1 MGTVAARP
9 PVGKGLEAS
18 SGDAVA
24 LLRTQ
29 IQQTHQLLDERVVA
43 AAERTRTNPALH
55 GRVLSLYAHC
65 LCIEDITV
73 NVLLRAMPPVYKH
86 MWVGGRL
93 QPWELASMQAY
104 AQRVHTATNTLLA
117 GLTPTDLCR
126 RIDMSEAGLGWTDT
140 TWLLNHFILWEA
152 AT

>member
-29 IQQTHQLLDERVVA
+29 IQQTQQLLEERVVA
-43 AAERTRTNPALH
+43 AAERTRTNPALR

-65 LCIEDITV
+65 LCIEGITV

-86 MWVGGRL
+86 MWVAGRL
-93 QPWELASMQAY
+93 EPWELASMQAE
-104 AQRVHTATNTLLA
+104 ARRGHTATHAILA
-117 GLTPTDLCR
+117 GVP
-126 RIDMSEAGLGWTDT
+126 AV
-140 TWLLNHFILWEA
+140 A
-152 AT
+152 